1 MEIIIGRKGNQKTP
15 ITDPTVSREHCK
27 VIVNGDGSLTIEN
40 LSDYGTKVDG
50 RNIIRSSANLNS
62 RIQLGNSFS
71 ATLVELIGN
80 PAASQ
85 RNAGN
90 QNASISQSPT
100 NSFNNQSQPKPK
112 EEVQTFNISHLKK
125 VWEDYNN
132 TNIEVAEK
140 QRRINLTRTAF
151 AILTMF
157 TVPIAFFFQT
167 PWAYLL
173 TAIGILGNIYSF
185 IGLKN
190 AESPSE
196 RQHRQDAFDDAWVCP
211 NPKCGHSLMAKNYKL
226 LVRNFQACP
235 YCKSKYVER

>member
-27 VIVNGDGSLTIEN
+27 VIVNGDGSFTIEN

-85 RNAGN
+85 QNAGN
-90 QNASISQSPT
+90 QNASISQSAT
-100 NSFNNQSQPKPK
+100 NSFNNQSQPK

-132 TNIEVAEK
+132 TNIAMAEK
-140 QRRINLTRTAF
+140 QRNITLTRTGLGIF
-151 AILTMF
+151 TMCAMPTIF
-157 TVPIAFFFQT
+157 FLGPIG
-167 PWAYLL
+167 YIL
-173 TAIGILGNIYSF
+173 TAIGVIGNIYSF
-185 IGLKN
+185 TGMKN
-190 AESPSE
+190 AESPAE
-196 RQHRQDAFDDAWVCP
+196 RQRRQDAFDDAWVCP

>member
-27 VIVNGDGSLTIEN
+27 VTMNGDGSFTIEN

-90 QNASISQSPT
+90 QNASTSQSAT
-100 NSFNNQSQPKPK
+100 NSFNNQSQPK

-132 TNIEVAEK
+132 TNIAMAEK
-140 QRRINLTRTAF
+140 QRSITLTRTGLGIF
-151 AILTMF
+151 TMCAMPTIF
-157 TVPIAFFFQT
+157 FLGPIG
-167 PWAYLL
+167 YIL
-173 TAIGILGNIYSF
+173 TAIGVIGNIYSF
-185 IGLKN
+185 TGLKN

-196 RQHRQDAFDDAWVCP
+196 RQRRQDAFDDAWVCP

-235 YCKSKYVER
+235 YCKSKYEER